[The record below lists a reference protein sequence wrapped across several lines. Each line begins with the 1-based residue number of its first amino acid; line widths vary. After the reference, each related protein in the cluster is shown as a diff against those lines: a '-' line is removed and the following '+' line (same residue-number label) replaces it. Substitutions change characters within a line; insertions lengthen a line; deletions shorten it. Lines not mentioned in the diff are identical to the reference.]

1 MTNHWESLQFNPSEI
16 CSKRLE
22 LLHELIPQPALIAV
36 LIDPKFDDSEGQVK
50 EVQAAAHTLGRQ
62 LRVVLASSES
72 DIDAAFV
79 TLREMRAG
87 GLAIV
92 GNPLFNNRRS
102 QLIELAARHRIP
114 TIQESRKSTLA
125 GGLMSYGTNVPD
137 VYLKIGGYAARVLK
151 GEKPADL
158 PVLLPTK
165 FDMAINLKTAK
176 ALGLTVPT
184 ALLLRADE
192 VIE

>member
-1 MTNHWESLQFNPSEI
+1 M
-16 CSKRLE
+16 
-22 LLHELIPQPALIAV
+22 
-36 LIDPKFDDSEGQVK
+36 K

-114 TIQESRKSTLA
+114 TIQESRESTLA

-137 VYLKIGGYAARVLK
+137 VYLKIGGYAAQSLERREASGLA
-151 GEKPADL
+151 GSAADQIRHGYQ
-158 PVLLPTK
+158 PQ
-165 FDMAINLKTAK
+165 D
-176 ALGLTVPT
+176 
-184 ALLLRADE
+184 R
-192 VIE
+192 